1 MTYEYLLAGLPE
13 LKAGSDAPIS
23 LEKLEE
29 LLDECLVPS
38 DKAMLDLLRAP
49 MDEKTLEQGLQSP
62 NRFVRAWFGFNQDM
76 NNVLVAQICRKHGFD
91 PKQQIVGQG
100 EVAEHLRTH
109 TTQKDFGL
117 GEVMD
122 EYQEILAL
130 AQIENLMDREK
141 AKYSYLGVNEDNKEQ
156 INVTAKGDNKEKLEI
171 KIFFHEDLDSVSMR
185 SWYVISFD
193 KANLAKVLAAVNK
206 LNNDYKYV
214 KFVVDES
221 DYSVDAEIDCP
232 LRDDDCAGEIAYDAL
247 YYIEEI
253 VDRAYPE
260 LKAFEKK

>member
-1 MTYEYLLAGLPE
+1 MKTSKKLFAVLLTLCLIFCLSVPAFAVNAQYSTTKAF
-13 LKAGSDAPIS
+13 LK
-23 LEKLEE
+23 
-29 LLDECLVPS
+29 V
-38 DKAMLDLLRAP
+38 
-49 MDEKTLEQGLQSP
+49 
-62 NRFVRAWFGFNQDM
+62 
-76 NNVLVAQICRKHGFD
+76 
-91 PKQQIVGQG
+91 
-100 EVAEHLRTH
+100 
-109 TTQKDFGL
+109 
-117 GEVMD
+117 
-122 EYQEILAL
+122 
-130 AQIENLMDREK
+130 MDREK

-193 KANLAKVLAAVNK
+193 KANLAKVLAAVNQ

-232 LRDDDCAGEIAYDAL
+232 LRDDDCAGEIAFDAL